1 MQKNSLITVIVIVII
16 IIAGGAW
23 WYASSHGQKASVAPT
38 QPVAVVASTTTS
50 NDLVGTWV
58 STTPGKGM
66 QGTGTITLP
75 KSTTNF
81 SISGDV
87 NLVITKVENNIG
99 SGTISYSNLC
109 TTETT
114 TYTTKPAVTKK
125 LPCTSAVGKPIEVA
139 IDGNKVT
146 FNGQTSTGADISFTG
161 SYTNDTSSGTV
172 VVKGTY
178 GDMTGSFSLT
188 KAK

>member
-1 MQKNSLITVIVIVII
+1 M
-16 IIAGGAW
+16 
-23 WYASSHGQKASVAPT
+23 
-38 QPVAVVASTTTS
+38 VASTTTS

-125 LPCTSAVGKPIEVA
+125 LPCTSAAGKPIEVN